1 MQSASAQD
9 TARTPADP
17 AAAPSPRARHS
28 REDIVVLVWRER
40 FAMLGVFL
48 ILGMLGVAAAT
59 RVKPTYPAQS
69 SLLVRLSSDYVYNPR
84 VGDAARGAVADAD
97 QVMQSEIAILSSNAI
112 KEKAIEDIGLAR
124 IDPKLGAA
132 YARGDLVKQHAIM
145 GAAIKQMGAKLKI
158 ATAPDTSVVRV
169 TYSNQDP
176 VVAALV
182 LNTLIDEYLKYRTTV
197 LTAHD
202 AGVLGDERQDFQKRL
217 DAADAA
223 YEKFLSDNGIGDFDA
238 EKASLSQLYT
248 QLLTD
253 NYSVQA
259 QLSEAQGRLGVT
271 TREVAKAPPEIGL
284 YQDIDHT
291 SADKLVQMRVDRQ
304 DLLSRYTP
312 DSQPVKDMD
321 RRIAEL
327 QTISASGAA
336 AGAGARRVGVN
347 PVYQSLQTE
356 KNQLQAEAVSLQARQ
371 AEIASQI
378 AQIARRR
385 QRLAELE
392 PQYQDLARQ
401 RDVLATNVRNFAAR
415 EQESQAQQAIAQSG
429 DSAVRVVERAFVPMT
444 GASLKAPLMGLAV
457 AFAAFSALCFG
468 FLRAFTRPGYPTAGA
483 AARALRL
490 PVLATT
496 RLRPA

>member
-1 MQSASAQD
+1 MPSASARD
-9 TARTPADP
+9 TARTPAP
-17 AAAPSPRARHS
+17 ETAVRSTRIRYS
-28 REDIVVLVWRER
+28 RGDIVVLIWRER

-59 RVKPTYPAQS
+59 RVKPSYPAES

-97 QVMQSEIAILSSNAI
+97 QVIQSEIAILSSNSI
-112 KEKAIEDIGLAR
+112 KEKAIQDIGLAR
-124 IDPKLGAA
+124 IYPKLGVA
-132 YARGDLVKQHAIM
+132 YAQADLIKQHAIM
-145 GAAIKQMGAKLKI
+145 GSAIKQMGAKLKI

-169 TYSNQDP
+169 TYSNDDP
-176 VVAALV
+176 LVAALV

-248 QLLTD
+248 QLMTD
-253 NYSVQA
+253 SYSVQA

-271 TREVAKAPPEIGL
+271 SREAAQAPPQIGL

-291 SADKLVQMRVDRQ
+291 SADKLVQMKIDRQ
-304 DLLSRYTP
+304 ELLSRYTP
-312 DSQPVKDMD
+312 DSQPVRDMD
-321 RRIAEL
+321 RRIAALE
-327 QTISASGAA
+327 TIGASVA

-347 PVYQSLQTE
+347 PIYQSLVTE
-356 KNQLQAEAVSLQARQ
+356 KDQLQAEAASLQARRT
-371 AEIASQI
+371 AIAGQI
-378 AQIARRR
+378 AQVARRR

-401 RDVLATNVRNFAAR
+401 RDVLATNVRNFETR
-415 EQESQAQQAIAQSG
+415 EQESEAQQTIAQSG
-429 DSAVRVVERAFVPMT
+429 DSAVRVVERAFVPTT

-457 AFAAFSALCFG
+457 AFAAFAALCFG
-468 FLRAFTRPGYPTAGA
+468 FLRAFTRPGFPTAAA
-483 AARALRL
+483 AARTLRL